1 MVYST
6 SWMPAVFCQLAYFR
20 SLVWKFATFVQKVVV
35 LLLKK
40 SVLSVRTGFFLSC
53 APAVFCQLVYI
64 YATFVV
70 KVVDTFCSKKWF
82 AQINQSGL
90 FIRLGASYTQ
100 PALLKMCNFPI
111 VCKLCQCHSDR
122 LQKWFCNPRVVPVLL
137 FGRQV
142 E

>member
-1 MVYST
+1 MGASCITQLAYYYTTFVVKVVCSNKPEVVYST

-53 APAVFCQLVYI
+53 APAVFCQLGYI

-70 KVVDTFCSKKWF
+70 KVVGTFCSKKWF
-82 AQINQSGL
+82 AQINL
-90 FIRLGASYTQ
+90 
-100 PALLKMCNFPI
+100 
-111 VCKLCQCHSDR
+111 
-122 LQKWFCNPRVVPVLL
+122 KWFI
-137 FGRQV
+137 
-142 E
+142 